1 MVAPMNRLL
10 PYLDR
15 HDVEYELI
23 HHRVDYSAQRT
34 AADTHTPGHAFAK
47 VVVLEAGGQAVMA
60 VVPAVEKV
68 DLDKAGEVL
77 GGPAKLVDERALA
90 RLFPDAEV
98 GAEPP
103 FGNLYDLPVYVSPHL
118 VEDELITF
126 NAGSHEQAVRMRWSD
141 YEKMVRPRV
150 ADLTYER

>member
-1 MVAPMNRLL
+1 MVAPTNRLL

-15 HDVEYELI
+15 HDIEYELI
-23 HHRVDYSAQRT
+23 HHRLDYSAQRT

-47 VVVLEAGGQAVMA
+47 VVVLEAQGRPVMA
-60 VVPAVEKV
+60 VVPAPEKV
-68 DLDKAGEVL
+68 DLDKASDAL
-77 GGPAKLVDERALA
+77 GAPAKLADETTLA

-118 VEDELITF
+118 VDDESITF
-126 NAGSHEQAVRMRWSD
+126 NAGSHEQAVRMRWAD
-141 YEKMVRPRV
+141 YEKMVQPRV
-150 ADLTYER
+150 ADLTYAR